1 LDSGSIK
8 PVIIEE
14 EINTSYLDYAMSV
27 IVSRALPDVRDGLK
41 PVHRRVL
48 YAMQELGLRYNSSY
62 RKSARIV
69 GDVLGKYHPHGDSSV
84 YEAMVRM
91 AQDFSMR
98 YCLVD
103 GQGNFGSMDNDPAAA
118 MRYTEAKLARIA
130 DEMLIDIDKNTV
142 DFVPNFD
149 DSLEEPSVLP
159 AKLPNLLINGSS
171 GIAVGMATNIP
182 PHNLTEVCEAI
193 SYLIENPEAEIE
205 DLMKFVKGPDFPTA
219 GIIRGQEGIE
229 NAYASGQG
237 KVVVRAKV
245 AEEQTKTGKLSLVV
259 TELPYQTN
267 KASLVERIA
276 EMSRERKI
284 EGIGEVRDESDRHG
298 MRIVIE
304 VRRDGQPSKILN
316 NLYKYT
322 AMQSAFYINMLA
334 LVDGQPRVINLKEA
348 LNCYIEFRKEVITRR
363 SQFDL
368 QKAKDRAHI
377 LEGFRIALDNL
388 DEVISTIR
396 NSESVDI
403 ARSSLMEK
411 FNLSPIQVQAILDMQ
426 LRRLAHM
433 EQQKIIDEY
442 NEVLKT
448 ISYLEDLLA
457 SPRKILYLI
466 KEEVEELKEKHGD
479 KRRTSIHSEEVEA
492 FQEEDLI
499 AHQNVVITL
508 SEQGYIKRT
517 PSTTYQKQHRYGR
530 GIKGM
535 ETRDND
541 VVKHL
546 LVADTHDYLLTFTNR
561 GKVYKLRCYELPQD
575 LTRTTKGMAIVNLL
589 PIDPKERVTAM
600 VIAKDVT
607 KDIPQGKFLVMATSA
622 GVVKMTSLDKFA
634 NVRSSGLI
642 AMKLRNDEDLVEAC
656 TVNED
661 DHVLLISSYG
671 KAIKFPVKDLRI
683 ASRTSGGVRGI
694 KMDKG
699 DILVSMSKI
708 YSDWKLL
715 TVTENGFGKLSK
727 TDSYPLQKRGGKGVI
742 SQTVN
747 VKTGKV
753 ISAMMV
759 PTNSHL
765 FIVTA
770 QGILIRISIDDEIPL
785 QGRATM
791 GVHLNKLDEEDSV
804 ASIAYSGVIEEL
816 LEETSQPDTP
826 PPKK

>member
-1 LDSGSIK
+1 LDAGLIK
-8 PVIIEE
+8 PVIIEDE
-14 EINTSYLDYAMSV
+14 MKSSYLDYAMSV

-41 PVHRRVL
+41 PVHRRIL
-48 YAMQELGLRYNSSY
+48 YAMQELGLRFNSPY
-62 RKSARIV
+62 KKSARIV
-69 GDVLGKYHPHGDSSV
+69 GEVLGKYHPHGDSSV

-103 GQGNFGSMDNDPAAA
+103 GQGNFGSMDNDPPAA

-130 DEMLIDIDKNTV
+130 DEMLVDIDKDTV

-237 KVVVRAKV
+237 KVVVRARV
-245 AEEQTKTGKLSLVV
+245 AEEKTKAGKLSLVV

-267 KASLVERIA
+267 KAALVEKIA
-276 EMSRERKI
+276 EMARDRKI

-304 VRRDGQPSKILN
+304 VRRDGQPNKILN
-316 NLYKYT
+316 NLYKFT

-348 LNCYIEFRKEVITRR
+348 LTCYIEFRKEVITRR

-396 NSESVDI
+396 NSDSVDI
-403 ARSSLMEK
+403 ARNNLMAK
-411 FNLSPIQVQAILDMQ
+411 FALSQIQAQAILDMQ

-442 NEVLKT
+442 NEVLRA

-466 KEEVEELKEKHGD
+466 KEEVEELKTKYGD
-479 KRRTSIHSEEVEA
+479 KRRTSIHREEVEE

-499 AHQNVVITL
+499 PHQNVVITL

-535 ETRDND
+535 ETRESD
-541 VVKHL
+541 VVKQL
-546 LVADTHDYLLTFTNR
+546 LVADTHDYLLVFTNR

-575 LTRTTKGMAIVNLL
+575 LTRTTKGTAIVNLL

-600 VIAKDVT
+600 VIAKDVS
-607 KDIPQGKFLVMATSA
+607 QGMYLVMATSA
-622 GVVKMTSLDKFA
+622 GIVKMTSLDKFA

-656 TVNED
+656 TVSEND
-661 DHVLLISSYG
+661 RVLLVSSYG
-671 KAIKFPVKDLRI
+671 KAIKFPVKELRI

-694 KMDKG
+694 KLDKG
-699 DILVSMSKI
+699 DTMVSMGKI
-708 YSDWKLL
+708 YADWKLL
-715 TVTENGFGKLSK
+715 TVTEKGFGKLSK
-727 TDSYPLQKRGGKGVI
+727 PENYPLQKRGGKGVI

-747 VKTGKV
+747 LKTGKV

-765 FIVTA
+765 FIVSA
-770 QGILIRISIDDEIPL
+770 KGILIRISIDDEVPL
-785 QGRATM
+785 QGRATQ
-791 GVHLNKLDEEDSV
+791 GVHLNKLDEDDSV

-816 LEETSQPDTP
+816 LEENPQPDSS

>member
-1 LDSGSIK
+1 
-8 PVIIEE
+8 
-14 EINTSYLDYAMSV
+14 
-27 IVSRALPDVRDGLK
+27 
-41 PVHRRVL
+41 
-48 YAMQELGLRYNSSY
+48 
-62 RKSARIV
+62 
-69 GDVLGKYHPHGDSSV
+69 
-84 YEAMVRM
+84 
-91 AQDFSMR
+91 
-98 YCLVD
+98 
-103 GQGNFGSMDNDPAAA
+103 

-130 DEMLIDIDKNTV
+130 DEMLVDIDKDTV

-205 DLMKFVKGPDFPTA
+205 DLMKFIKGPDFPTA

-237 KVVVRAKV
+237 KVVVRARV
-245 AEEQTKTGKLSLVV
+245 AEEKTKAGKLSLVV

-267 KASLVERIA
+267 KAALVEKIA
-276 EMSRERKI
+276 EMARDRKI

-304 VRRDGQPSKILN
+304 VRRDGQPNKILN
-316 NLYKYT
+316 NLYKFT

-348 LNCYIEFRKEVITRR
+348 LTCYIEFRKEVITRR

-396 NSESVDI
+396 NSDSVDI
-403 ARSSLMEK
+403 ARNNLMAK
-411 FNLSPIQVQAILDMQ
+411 FALSQIQAQAILDMQ

-442 NEVLKT
+442 NEVLRA

-466 KEEVEELKEKHGD
+466 KEEVEELKTKYGD
-479 KRRTSIHSEEVEA
+479 KRRTSIHREEVEE

-499 AHQNVVITL
+499 PHQNVVITL

-535 ETRDND
+535 ETRESD
-541 VVKHL
+541 VVKQL
-546 LVADTHDYLLTFTNR
+546 LVADTHDYLLVFTNR

-575 LTRTTKGMAIVNLL
+575 LTRTTKGTAIVNLL

-600 VIAKDVT
+600 VIAKDVS
-607 KDIPQGKFLVMATSA
+607 QGMYLVMATSA
-622 GVVKMTSLDKFA
+622 GIVKMTSLDKFA

-656 TVNED
+656 TVSEND
-661 DHVLLISSYG
+661 RVLLVSSYG
-671 KAIKFPVKDLRI
+671 KAIKFPVKELRV

-694 KMDKG
+694 KLDKG
-699 DILVSMSKI
+699 DTMVSMGKI
-708 YSDWKLL
+708 YADWKLL
-715 TVTENGFGKLSK
+715 TVTEKGFGKLSK
-727 TDSYPLQKRGGKGVI
+727 PENYPLQKRGGKGVI

-747 VKTGKV
+747 LKTGKV

-765 FIVTA
+765 FIVSA
-770 QGILIRISIDDEIPL
+770 KGILIRISIDDEVPL
-785 QGRATM
+785 QGRATQ
-791 GVHLNKLDEEDSV
+791 GVHLNKLDEDDSV

-816 LEETSQPDTP
+816 LEENPQPDSS

>member
-1 LDSGSIK
+1 
-8 PVIIEE
+8 
-14 EINTSYLDYAMSV
+14 
-27 IVSRALPDVRDGLK
+27 
-41 PVHRRVL
+41 
-48 YAMQELGLRYNSSY
+48 
-62 RKSARIV
+62 
-69 GDVLGKYHPHGDSSV
+69 
-84 YEAMVRM
+84 
-91 AQDFSMR
+91 
-98 YCLVD
+98 
-103 GQGNFGSMDNDPAAA
+103 

-130 DEMLIDIDKNTV
+130 DEMLVDIDKDTV

-237 KVVVRAKV
+237 KVVVRARV
-245 AEEQTKTGKLSLVV
+245 AEEKTKAGKLSLVV

-267 KASLVERIA
+267 KAALVEKIA
-276 EMSRERKI
+276 EMARDRKI

-304 VRRDGQPSKILN
+304 VRRDGQPNKILN
-316 NLYKYT
+316 NLYKFT

-348 LNCYIEFRKEVITRR
+348 LTCYIEFRKEVITRR

-396 NSESVDI
+396 NSDSVDI
-403 ARSSLMEK
+403 ARNNLMAK
-411 FNLSPIQVQAILDMQ
+411 FALSQIQAQAILDMQ

-442 NEVLKT
+442 NEVLRA

-466 KEEVEELKEKHGD
+466 KEEVEELKTKYGD
-479 KRRTSIHSEEVEA
+479 KRRTSIHREEVEE

-499 AHQNVVITL
+499 PHQNVVITL

-535 ETRDND
+535 ETRESD
-541 VVKHL
+541 VVKQL
-546 LVADTHDYLLTFTNR
+546 LVADTHDYLLVFTNR

-575 LTRTTKGMAIVNLL
+575 LTRTTKGTAIVNLL

-600 VIAKDVT
+600 VIAKDVS
-607 KDIPQGKFLVMATSA
+607 QGMYLVMATSA
-622 GVVKMTSLDKFA
+622 GIVKMTSLDKFA

-656 TVNED
+656 TVSEND
-661 DHVLLISSYG
+661 RVLLVSSYG
-671 KAIKFPVKDLRI
+671 KAIKFPVKELRI

-694 KMDKG
+694 KLDKG
-699 DILVSMSKI
+699 DTMVSMGKI
-708 YSDWKLL
+708 YADWKLL
-715 TVTENGFGKLSK
+715 TVTEKGFGKLSK
-727 TDSYPLQKRGGKGVI
+727 PENYPLQKRGGKGVI

-747 VKTGKV
+747 LKTGKV

-765 FIVTA
+765 FIVSA
-770 QGILIRISIDDEIPL
+770 KGILIRISIDDEVPL
-785 QGRATM
+785 QGRATQ
-791 GVHLNKLDEEDSV
+791 GVHLNKLDEDDSV

-816 LEETSQPDTP
+816 LEENPQPDSS